1 MNSPFCNPPL
11 IGRARLTPMT
21 RIRHAAIPCARF
33 TTRSRG
39 AHARLGHCL
48 ALAVTFVGTPVW
60 AQAAALLEEV
70 VVTATLLPETST
82 SVSAT
87 IINERAQ

>member
-1 MNSPFCNPPL
+1 MKQSIHNQSRHYPQFGNE
-11 IGRARLTPMT
+11 A

-82 SVSAT
+82 SVSAS
-87 IINERAQ
+87 II

>member
-1 MNSPFCNPPL
+1 M
-11 IGRARLTPMT
+11 RAL
-21 RIRHAAIPCARF
+21 AIV
-33 TTRSRG
+33 S
-39 AHARLGHCL
+39 

-87 IINERAQ
+87 IINERAQALRGAAHLEDVITHTQCQQLIRRFTEPLLPDSRHR